1 MDTNDQNSILEQIVY
16 STYAVLQDKGIHL
29 SKIRDE
35 VIENVMSN
43 APHTFL
49 ASDLKTQMIAAL
61 TEIVAQIEKDTP

>member
-1 MDTNDQNSILEQIVY
+1 MNINDEISVLEQTVY

-29 SKIRDE
+29 SQIRDE

-49 ASDLKTQMIAAL
+49 ASELKTQMIAAL
-61 TEIVAQIEKDTP
+61 TEIVAQIEKD